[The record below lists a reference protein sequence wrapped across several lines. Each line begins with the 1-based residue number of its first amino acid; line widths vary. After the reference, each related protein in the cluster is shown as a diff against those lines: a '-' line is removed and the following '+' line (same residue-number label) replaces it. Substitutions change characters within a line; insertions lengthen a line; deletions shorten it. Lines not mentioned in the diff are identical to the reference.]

1 MTTVSPLNRS
11 TQAVRSTR
19 TAPRP
24 PAEDGT
30 SRESSA
36 PPPSSTAQPA
46 VRDGFVP
53 SPSGTSSART
63 SAALVYDGSRPAP
76 GTTNPDAWVPAE
88 PPLLGDPGARN
99 RNTYDNVI
107 NQFAVGNNQR
117 YAHRGGNTYCNIFA
131 WDVMSAMGVQLPHW
145 VNGSGQPSRQGAPGA
160 YELNANGVY
169 DWLNRSGSQ
178 HGWRQVSAEEAQR
191 LANQGHP
198 AVVTY
203 HSRSSAPGHIAVV
216 RPGEVTSRGPAIA
229 QAGGLN
235 TNSAHVRDPGTFGN
249 VPVQYWVNDG
259 GQVTDSPGTPAPPTP
274 GTSAGAPQVDL
285 QYNGG
290 GGYSADVEQ
299 LQRALVKTGFLT
311 QAEMDTG
318 PGYYGNR
325 TKAAVA
331 ELQEKHGITGDG
343 GVHYGPRT
351 RAALEQELARPG
363 TPPAPPSSPSPS
375 PGPSVRVPQA
385 DLQYNGGAGYNAEVE
400 QLQRALVK
408 AGFLSQTDMNT
419 GPGYYGNRTKAA
431 VASLQARYGITG
443 DGGVHFG
450 PRTRA
455 ALTQALSTQGG
466 PGAPTGPSTPTSPT
480 PTGPTEVV
488 NGITLSRKDAA
499 TARRIDQMLA
509 SEYPTSRMQ
518 GMGAV
523 LVDACR
529 KERVPLDLV
538 LAQLGKESTFLRP
551 DNTLSIANNN
561 PGNLR
566 FASWET
572 RFGGTHG
579 QGNFTHF
586 PSVEKGLRAY
596 VHLLGSP
603 DLPYRQMVD
612 RRDWAA
618 LVHLYA
624 PSSDGN
630 NEAEYTQQL
639 HDWTAYFARKVG
651 ITSNWV
657 NER

>member
-1 MTTVSPLNRS
+1 MTTRLTRS
-11 TQAVRSTR
+11 SEGTRHTRTSSRHATERGAKRETAHQSSSKKTQPGVASESFEPSRPSASSTR
-19 TAPRP
+19 TA
-24 PAEDGT
+24 
-30 SRESSA
+30 
-36 PPPSSTAQPA
+36 
-46 VRDGFVP
+46 
-53 SPSGTSSART
+53 
-63 SAALVYDGSRPAP
+63 AATTGPVYDGSRPAP
-76 GTTNPDAWVPAE
+76 GTTNPDAWVPAQ
-88 PPLLGDPGARN
+88 PPVHGDPSARN
-99 RNTYDNVI
+99 RATYDNVI
-107 NQFAVGNNQR
+107 NQFAVGSNQR
-117 YAHRGGNTYCNIFA
+117 YTPRGGNTYCNIFA

-145 VNGSGQPSRQGAPGA
+145 VSGNGQPSHQGAPGA

-169 DWLNRSGSQ
+169 DWLNQNGSQ

-216 RPGEVTSRGPAIA
+216 RPGEMTSQGPTIA
-229 QAGGLN
+229 QAGAEN
-235 TNSAHVRDPGTFGN
+235 TNLTHVRDTFGN
-249 VPVQYWVNDG
+249 APVQYWVNDG
-259 GQVTDSPGTPAPPTP
+259 GRVTDSPSTPTP
-274 GTSAGAPQVDL
+274 TPPKPGPSTGAPQADL
-285 QYNGG
+285 QFDGG
-290 GGYSADVEQ
+290 STYSADVEQ

-331 ELQEKHGITGDG
+331 RLQEKYGITGDGGEHYGPRTRAALTQALGTQGTPPTPPKPTPPSGPSVRVPQGDLQYDGGSAYNAEVEQLQRALVKGGFLSQAEMDTGPGFYGNRTKAAVARLQEKYGITDDG

-351 RAALEQELARPG
+351 RAAL
-363 TPPAPPSSPSPS
+363 
-375 PGPSVRVPQA
+375 
-385 DLQYNGGAGYNAEVE
+385 
-400 QLQRALVK
+400 
-408 AGFLSQTDMNT
+408 
-419 GPGYYGNRTKAA
+419 
-431 VASLQARYGITG
+431 
-443 DGGVHFG
+443 
-450 PRTRA
+450 
-455 ALTQALSTQGG
+455 TQALGTQGS
-466 PGAPTGPSTPTSPT
+466 PSTPTGPSTPTSP
-480 PTGPTEVV
+480 GGVEVV
-488 NGITLSRKDAA
+488 NGITLSKKDAE
-499 TARRIDQMLA
+499 TARRVDQMLA
-509 SEYPTSRMQ
+509 NDYPSSRMQ

-566 FASWET
+566 FASWESQY
-572 RFGGTHG
+572 GGTHG

-603 DLPYRQMVD
+603 DLPYREMVD

-624 PSSDGN
+624 PASDGN